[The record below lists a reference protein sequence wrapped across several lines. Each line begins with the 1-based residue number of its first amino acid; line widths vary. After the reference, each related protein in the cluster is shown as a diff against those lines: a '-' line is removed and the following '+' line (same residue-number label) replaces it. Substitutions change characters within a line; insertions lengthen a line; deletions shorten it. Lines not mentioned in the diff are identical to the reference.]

1 MKHTTK
7 TIIGAIAG
15 DVIGSIY
22 EFDNIKTTDFSLL
35 NPICDFT
42 DDTVL
47 TIAVADCILH
57 KKDFAKTLSEYAKKY
72 PDRGYGSLF
81 SEWIHTQ
88 SHLPYNSYG
97 NGSAMRVSPVGF
109 AFNNLE
115 KVLKT
120 SKLSAEITHDHPEG
134 IKGAQAI
141 ASAIFLAKIGKSK
154 QEIKSFIQST
164 FIYALD
170 FKLDEIRPTY
180 TFNETCQNSVPQAI
194 TAFLESSDYENAIRL
209 AISIGGDSDTIACMT
224 GGIAAAY
231 YKEIP
236 SNIIDFVI
244 NKLPDEFVDIIN
256 EFEEETCSY

>member
-1 MKHTTK
+1 MKHTSK
-7 TIIGAIAG
+7 TIIGTIAG
-15 DVIGSIY
+15 DVIGSVY
-22 EFDNIKTTDFSLL
+22 EFNNIKTTEFDLF
-35 NPICDFT
+35 NPECKFT

-57 KKDFAKTLSEYAKKY
+57 KKPFAQTLAEYAKKY

-81 SEWIHTQ
+81 SDWIHTQ
-88 SHLPYNSYG
+88 SFLPYNSFG
-97 NGSAMRVSPVGF
+97 NDSAMRVSPVGF

-120 SKLSAEITHDHPEG
+120 AKLSAEITHDHSEG
-134 IKGAQAI
+134 IKGAQAV
-141 ASAIFLAKIGKSK
+141 ATAVFLAKIGKSK
-154 QEIKSFIQST
+154 QEIRSFIKST
-164 FIYALD
+164 FIYAMD
-170 FKLDEIRPTY
+170 FKLDDIRSTY

-194 TAFLESSDYENAIRL
+194 TAFLESSDYEDAIRL

-236 SNIIDFVI
+236 EEIIDFVVS
-244 NKLPDEFVDIIN
+244 KLPDEFIEIID
-256 EFEEETCSY
+256 EFEEEMCTY